1 MRKSSIKNNESSN
14 KRRINLFTV
23 FSILFVSYFVYTV
36 FDQQIQINKYNSQID
51 MFTNEIEA
59 KELETQYYKRQK
71 EHINSAEYIEDLAR
85 EHLGYVK
92 PYEKIFIDTN
102 K

>member
-1 MRKSSIKNNESSN
+1 MRKSSIKNNKSSN

-36 FDQQIQINKYNSQID
+36 FDQQIQINKYNSQIE

-59 KELETQYYKRQK
+59 KELETQYYKNQK
-71 EHINSAEYIEDLAR
+71 ENINSVEYIEDVAR
-85 EHLGYVK
+85 ENLGYVK

>member
-1 MRKSSIKNNESSN
+1 MRKSSIKNNKSSN

-59 KELETQYYKRQK
+59 KELETQYYKSQK
-71 EHINSAEYIEDLAR
+71 ENINSVEYIEDVAR
-85 EHLGYVK
+85 ENLGYVK